1 MTAKKVTEN
10 KNTGELSAQGMTHK
24 EIWNLYFVPCSIEW
38 LYDLANRCE
47 IKITKDFSGIVM
59 GDKFYVFK

>member
-1 MTAKKVTEN
+1 MTAKKVTRN

-24 EIWNLYFVPCSIEW
+24 EIWNLDFIECQIEY
-38 LYDLANRCE
+38 LYDLAYSCG

-59 GDKFYVFK
+59 GDKFYVFE